1 VSQSSGFG
9 RGLAALFPGDD
20 NLEARVEDP
29 DANGDAPGG
38 GVAVSSLTEDLA
50 KSIATSD
57 SGIAL
62 IYKALDA
69 LVAEFELDD
78 AAVVIEEL
86 GLGRQVF
93 CAGRRPLGLEDE
105 ELLVSPP
112 GLYTQPALDN
122 HGFDRSLMLSLC
134 VLALRLDVLRYDAWH
149 DPLTGLFDRRSFDRL
164 LEMAIARSNR
174 YGWPFTLV
182 MLDLD
187 HFKTVNDEQGHPAGD
202 AVLRDLGERFRRAL
216 RFGDNAGR
224 IGGDEFAMILPNT
237 EPDLV
242 PALLDRVRHADG
254 VERPCP
260 GFSFGVATCPTDA
273 TEFDELVAL
282 ADARLYEA
290 KEHK

>member
-1 VSQSSGFG
+1 VCVRQQGLG
-9 RGLAALFPGDD
+9 RGLAALLPGASFD
-20 NLEARVEDP
+20 EQPED
-29 DANGDAPGG
+29 ADAPS
-38 GVAVSSLTEDLA
+38 GVVRVNALNEDLA
-50 KSIATSD
+50 AQVATSE

-69 LVAEFELDD
+69 LVEQFELDD
-78 AAVVIEEL
+78 AAVIIDEP

-93 CAGRRPLGLEDE
+93 CAGRRPLGPDDE
-105 ELLVSPP
+105 ELLEQAP
-112 GLYTQPALDN
+112 GLYTRPALDN

-149 DPLTGLFDRRSFDRL
+149 DPLTGLYDRRSFDRL
-164 LEMAIARSNR
+164 LEMAIARSTR

-187 HFKTVNDEQGHPAGD
+187 HFKTINDEQGHQAGD
-202 AVLRDLGERFRRAL
+202 AVLRDLGERFRVAL

-242 PALLDRVRHADG
+242 PALLNRVRTAEG
-254 VERPCP
+254 VDSACP
-260 GFSFGVATCPTDA
+260 AFSYGMAQCPSEATA
-273 TEFDELVAL
+273 FDDLVQL
-282 ADARLYEA
+282 ADKRLYEA
-290 KEHK
+290 KESKR